1 MAGLPAVRVVT
12 SELVAAR
19 RRRVLDAM
27 SEREVDALV
36 LGRQDNVGY
45 STGMVRLWTSGTRPF
60 GAGCVLIGET
70 QRAHLLSSWDAGIP
84 ESVPFNDLYPLTWN
98 PEIMGASMAAIG
110 GLSTA
115 RCIGVDA
122 CSPGFIRAAAR
133 FAPNAQIVPCD
144 DLMASVRTVKLAEEI
159 ELVRSACRVVWSGVE
174 AVLDQTDA
182 STPIA
187 NALIAMAAS
196 GTTIPS
202 SEPVVRGEGDTTVVD
217 LGVIVDLY
225 EGGVGGRFVDGRREP
240 TPALVDACRDGAT
253 YDDLA
258 ESSTGPWLVRG
269 LGMGYETPVIDAQQG
284 QGLTLVAGMVL
295 SVTDGDHRDV
305 VAVTDGQPDVLSA
318 PPYHAGQ
325 PAGSRA

>member
-1 MAGLPAVRVVT
+1 MT

-45 STGMVRLWTSGTRPF
+45 STGMARLWTSGTRPF
-60 GAGCVLIGET
+60 GAGCVLVAET
-70 QRAHLLSSWDAGIP
+70 QRAHMLSSWDAGIP
-84 ESVPFNDLYPLTWN
+84 ESVPFDDLYPLTWN
-98 PEIMGASMAAIG
+98 PEIMGASMAAIK
-110 GLSTA
+110 GLNTA
-115 RCIGVDA
+115 RRIGVDA

-174 AVLDQTDA
+174 AVLDQPDA

-187 NALIAMAAS
+187 NALVAMAAL

-202 SEPVVRGEGDTTVVD
+202 SEPVVRSEGDTTVID
-217 LGVIVDLY
+217 LGVIVDFY
-225 EGGVGGRFVDGRREP
+225 EGGVGGRFVDGRREHA
-240 TPALVDACRDGAT
+240 PALVDVCRDGAT
-253 YDDLA
+253 HDDLA

-284 QGLTLVAGMVL
+284 QGLTLMAGMVL

-305 VAVTDGQPDVLSA
+305 VAVTDSQPDVLSA
-318 PPYHAGQ
+318 PPYPAGQ
-325 PAGSRA
+325 PAGSRG

>member
-1 MAGLPAVRVVT
+1 MT
-12 SELVAAR
+12 SELVATR

-27 SEREVDALV
+27 SERQVDALV

-45 STGMVRLWTSGTRPF
+45 STGMARLWTSGTRPF
-60 GAGCVLIGET
+60 GAGCVLVAET

-84 ESVPFNDLYPLTWN
+84 ESVPFDDLYPLTWN

-115 RCIGVDA
+115 RRIGVDA
-122 CSPGFIRAAAR
+122 CSPGFIRAVNR

-159 ELVRSACRVVWSGVE
+159 ELVRSACCVVWSGVE
-174 AVLDQTDA
+174 AVLNQPDA

-187 NALIAMAAS
+187 NALVAMAVS
-196 GTTIPS
+196 GATIPS
-202 SEPVVRGEGDTTVVD
+202 SEPVVRSEGDTTVVD

-225 EGGVGGRFVDGRREP
+225 EGGVGGRFVDGRREHA
-240 TPALVDACRDGAT
+240 PALVDACRDGAT

-269 LGMGYETPVIDAQQG
+269 LGMGYETPVIDAQRG
-284 QGLTLVAGMVL
+284 QGLTLMAGMVL
-295 SVTDGDHRDV
+295 SVTDGDRRDV
-305 VAVTDGQPDVLSA
+305 VAVTDSQPDVLSA
-318 PPYHAGQ
+318 PPYPAGQ
-325 PAGSRA
+325 QAGSRA

>member
-1 MAGLPAVRVVT
+1 MT

-27 SEREVDALV
+27 SERQVDALV

-45 STGMVRLWTSGTRPF
+45 ATGMARLWTSGTRPF
-60 GAGCVLIGET
+60 GAGCVLVAET

-84 ESVPFNDLYPLTWN
+84 ESVPFDDLYPLTWN
-98 PEIMGASMAAIG
+98 PEIMGASMAAIE

-115 RCIGVDA
+115 RRIGVDA
-122 CSPGFIRAAAR
+122 CSPGFIRAATR

-174 AVLDQTDA
+174 AVLNQPDA

-187 NALIAMAAS
+187 NALVAMAVS
-196 GTTIPS
+196 GATIPS
-202 SEPVVRGEGDTTVVD
+202 SEPVVRSEGDTTVVD

-225 EGGVGGRFVDGRREP
+225 EGGVGGRFVDGRREHA
-240 TPALVDACRDGAT
+240 PALVDACRDGAT
-253 YDDLA
+253 HDDLA

-269 LGMGYETPVIDAQQG
+269 LGMGYETPVIDAQRG
-284 QGLTLVAGMVL
+284 QGLTLMAGMVL

-305 VAVTDGQPDVLSA
+305 VAVTDSQPDVLSA
-318 PPYHAGQ
+318 PPYPVGQQAGFHA
-325 PAGSRA
+325 

>member
-1 MAGLPAVRVVT
+1 MAGLPAVRIVT

-27 SEREVDALV
+27 SERQVDALV

-60 GAGCVLIGET
+60 GAGCVLIAET

-84 ESVPFNDLYPLTWN
+84 ESVPFDDLYPLTWN
-98 PEIMGASMAAIG
+98 PEIMGVSMAAIG

-174 AVLDQTDA
+174 AVLDQPGA

-187 NALIAMAAS
+187 NALVVMAAS

-217 LGVIVDLY
+217 LGMIVDLY

-258 ESSTGPWLVRG
+258 ESSTGQWLVRG

-318 PPYHAGQ
+318 PPYPAGQ

>member
-1 MAGLPAVRVVT
+1 MT

-60 GAGCVLIGET
+60 GAGCVLIAET

-84 ESVPFNDLYPLTWN
+84 ESVPFDDLYPLTWN
-98 PEIMGASMAAIG
+98 PEIMGVSMAAIG

-174 AVLDQTDA
+174 AVLDQPGA

-187 NALIAMAAS
+187 NALVVMAAS

-217 LGVIVDLY
+217 LGMIVDLY

-258 ESSTGPWLVRG
+258 ESSTGQWLVRG

-295 SVTDGDHRDV
+295 SVTDGDRRDV

-318 PPYHAGQ
+318 PPSSAGQ
-325 PAGSRA
+325 QAGSRA

>member
-1 MAGLPAVRVVT
+1 M
-12 SELVAAR
+12 
-19 RRRVLDAM
+19 
-27 SEREVDALV
+27 
-36 LGRQDNVGY
+36 
-45 STGMVRLWTSGTRPF
+45 
-60 GAGCVLIGET
+60 
-70 QRAHLLSSWDAGIP
+70 LSSWDAGIP
-84 ESVPFNDLYPLTWN
+84 ESVSFDDLYPLTWN
-98 PEIMGASMAAIG
+98 PEIMGASMAAIE
-110 GLSTA
+110 GLNTA
-115 RCIGVDA
+115 RRIGVDA

-174 AVLDQTDA
+174 AVLDQPDA

-187 NALIAMAAS
+187 NALVAMAAL

-202 SEPVVRGEGDTTVVD
+202 SEPVVRSEGDTTVVD

-225 EGGVGGRFVDGRREP
+225 EGGVGGRFVDRRREHA
-240 TPALVDACRDGAT
+240 PALVDVCRDGAT
-253 YDDLA
+253 HDDLA

-284 QGLTLVAGMVL
+284 QGLTLMAGMVL

-305 VAVTDGQPDVLSA
+305 VAVTDSQPDVLST
-318 PPYHAGQ
+318 PPYPAGQ
-325 PAGSRA
+325 PAGSRG

>member
-1 MAGLPAVRVVT
+1 MAGLSAVRVVT

-60 GAGCVLIGET
+60 GVGCVLIGET

-187 NALIAMAAS
+187 NALIAMAAL

-202 SEPVVRGEGDTTVVD
+202 SEPVVRGEDDTTVVD

-269 LGMGYETPVIDAQQG
+269 LGMGYETPVIDAQHG
-284 QGLTLVAGMVL
+284 QGFTLMAGMVL

-305 VAVTDGQPDVLSA
+305 VAVTDSQPDVLSA
-318 PPYHAGQ
+318 PPYPAGQ